1 MARINLLYIL
11 LYILKVCMLSSV
23 GLDIFLVSNLTLLFD
38 EVSKPLVN
46 QGSLLIFFDLAPIV
60 RRANESSKVV

>member
-1 MARINLLYIL
+1 M
-11 LYILKVCMLSSV
+11 V
-23 GLDIFLVSNLTLLFD
+23 GLDIFLINKLALFFD

-60 RRANESSKVV
+60 RRGNECSKAVW